1 MKVLLADDD
10 PTTLR
15 LVGHALRKMGHSVV
29 TATNGIE
36 ASEKFLAEWFPV
48 VVTDWEMPGMNGI
61 EFCRLIRNAR
71 LPVYTYIIFLTSRQ
85 EKRHLIEALDA
96 GGDDFISKPFDIQE
110 MQVRTRAAERIVRLE
125 SELRDVNKD
134 LRSMNERLLYMSRL
148 DPLMEIGN
156 RLDFEEKVAAFHDRA
171 VTQGF
176 PYAIIMCDVDHFKSF
191 NDRYGHQS
199 GDEILRK
206 VAAAVRGTLRGQD
219 AAFRYG
225 GEEILLYL
233 HRQDLSGAAA
243 ERVRRSVADQKF
255 PLKESDEPVRVT
267 ISCGVAPVSSRR
279 GSGGRHLDFGRRAGR
294 PCPLRG
300 QAPRAQPR
308 CRRRP
313 RLRLRCGIQV
323 SRTHP
328 RFESRHS
335 GARAGCSRR
344 RGMTDYPE

>member
-267 ISCGVAPVSSRR
+267 ISCGVALYPRGEVPGGGTWTSVVEQADRALYEAKHQGRNRVVAAAPDYDSGVEFKSAEHILGSKAVTAVHVPDAPV
-279 GSGGRHLDFGRRAGR
+279 A
-294 PCPLRG
+294 
-300 QAPRAQPR
+300 
-308 CRRRP
+308 
-313 RLRLRCGIQV
+313 V
-323 SRTHP
+323 
-328 RFESRHS
+328 E
-335 GARAGCSRR
+335 
-344 RGMTDYPE
+344 